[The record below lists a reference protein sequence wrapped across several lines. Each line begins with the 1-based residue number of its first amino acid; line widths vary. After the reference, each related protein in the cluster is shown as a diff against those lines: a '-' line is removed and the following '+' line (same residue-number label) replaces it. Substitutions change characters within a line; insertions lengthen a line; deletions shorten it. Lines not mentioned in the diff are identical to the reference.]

1 MKKLA
6 KGALAG
12 VATGLLVVGLT
23 QVASAAP
30 TPAPST
36 KHAPKARTHAPDD
49 LPNPLGDQQRAL
61 RKEALAKQ
69 LSGKAKVQNKAGSQV
84 IEVSKGKY
92 VERSLRRDDAIFSI
106 LVDFGDQTDP
116 RTGGTAGP
124 DHGQI
129 PQPDRNWDGSATD
142 DNSTYWASDFDTDH
156 FKKMF
161 FGKKDSFADFYKK
174 QSGGAFTVHGDVS
187 DWVTVPFNEARYGSN
202 EIPETDSYYNFVGDT
217 AKAWYDAQKA
227 AGKSDADIKSYLA
240 TFDQWDRYDHDGD
253 GNFNESD
260 GYIDHFEA
268 IHAGEGEEAG
278 GGAEGADAIWSHRW
292 YAFPA
297 SGGCGVTAGG
307 SGPEGNPL
315 GGVQIGDT
323 GMWIGDYT
331 TEPENGG
338 LGVFAHEFGHDLGLP
353 DEYDTAGGDNGTGF
367 WTLMSGGSWLNKG
380 FDSIG
385 TTPGYMNAW
394 DKYQLGWL
402 DYDVVPY
409 GAAKTKVKLGIT
421 ERVSQNNP
429 QALVVTL
436 PEQKIVTDYNTPHSG
451 QYEWWGGSGDGLNTT
466 LTRTLDL
473 TGATSASI
481 SAKAWYEIEEDFDF
495 LCAEVSED
503 GENWT
508 SVNGEGVTGSSDGQ
522 WTDLN
527 VDLSA
532 YAGKTV
538 QFRFRYTTDSGT
550 HYAGPFLDDI
560 TLTVDGATAWT
571 DDVEAGEGD
580 WTADGFTRMTGSI
593 TAFKPR
599 YYMAENRQYVDY
611 DDTLR
616 TGPYNYG
623 FGDTRPNWVE
633 RFPYQN
639 GLLIHYVNY
648 AFEDNNTSVHPGG
661 GLVLPVDSHP
671 APLVFSD
678 GFVIGNRRQPFDAT
692 FGLEWTNA
700 ITLHHNGTEMVV
712 PSRAPAPVFND
723 SNPNKYWSADN
734 PWGSV
739 KVGGTGTIIKVLSQT
754 NGGETMTVEVSFS

>member
-1 MKKLA
+1 MNKLA

-23 QVASAAP
+23 QIASA
-30 TPAPST
+30 TEPSAAT
-36 KHAPKARTHAPDD
+36 APKARSHAPDD
-49 LPNPLGDQQRAL
+49 LPNPLGDKQRAM
-61 RKEALAKQ
+61 RKEALAREIK
-69 LSGKAKVQNKAGSQV
+69 GKAKV
-84 IEVSKGKY
+84 ETKGKSKVIKLDDGRY
-92 VERSLRRDDAIFSI
+92 VERALQRDDAVFSI

-116 RTGGTAGP
+116 NAGGTAGP
-124 DHGQI
+124 KNNNI
-129 PQPDRNWDGSATD
+129 PQPDRNWDGNATD
-142 DNSTYWASDFDTDH
+142 DNSTYWASDFNAEH
-156 FKKMF
+156 YKKMF
-161 FGKKDSFADFYKK
+161 FGAKDSFADFYKK

-202 EIPETDSYYNFVGDT
+202 NVAQTDGYWNFVGDT
-217 AKAWYDAQKA
+217 ATSWYDAQKA
-227 AGKSDADIKSYLA
+227 AGKSDAEIKEYLA
-240 TFDQWDRYDHDGD
+240 TFDQWDRYDFDGD

-292 YAFPA
+292 YAFSDGMGRNGPA
-297 SGGCGVTAGG
+297 
-307 SGPEGNPL
+307 GNL
-315 GGVQIGDT
+315 QGGVQIGDT

-402 DYDVVPY
+402 DYEVVPY
-409 GAAKTKVKLGIT
+409 GGAKTTVDLGIA
-421 ERVSQNNP
+421 ERVSADRP
-429 QALVVTL
+429 QAMVVTL
-436 PEQKIVTDYNTPHSG
+436 PDQKIVTEYNTPFAG
-451 QYEWWGGSGDGLNTT
+451 DYEWWGGSADGLNTT

-495 LCAEVSED
+495 LYAEVSED
-503 GENWT
+503 GGATWAP
-508 SVNGEGVTGSSDGQ
+508 VNGGGLTGSSDGQ

-538 QFRFRYTTDSGT
+538 DFRFRYATDGGV
-550 HYAGPFLDDI
+550 HFAGPFLDNI
-560 TLTVDGATAWT
+560 SLTVDGSTVWT
-571 DDVEAGEGD
+571 DDAETAD
-580 WTADGFTRMTGSI
+580 DAWTADGFTRMTG
-593 TAFKPR
+593 TTTEFKSR
-599 YYMAENRQYVDY
+599 FYIAENRQYVDY

-616 TGPYNYG
+616 TGPYN
-623 FGDTRPNWVE
+623 FGDPDRANWVE

-639 GLLIHYVNY
+639 GLLIWYVNY
-648 AFEDNNTSVHPGG
+648 AFEDNNTSAHPGG

-671 APLVFSD
+671 APIVFSD
-678 GFVIGNRRQPFDAT
+678 GFLLGNRRQPFDAT

-700 ITLHHNGTEMVV
+700 ITLHHNGVELNV
-712 PSRAPAPVFND
+712 PSHAPAPVFND

-734 PWGSV
+734 PQGSV
-739 KVGGTGTIIKVLSQT
+739 KVAGSGTVIRVVSQDNNGEVLH
-754 NGGETMTVEVSFS
+754 VEVSFK